1 MIYLILVILGFFLLV
16 KGSDYLVDGAS
27 SIAKRLHIPEIVI
40 GMTIV
45 AIGTSLPELVVSTT
59 AALAA
64 HSDIAIGNIIGSNI
78 TNLLFILGS
87 CSLLKTLKFHKE
99 TVYYENLFML
109 ISGILL
115 FILGISSK
123 IENMNFIGR
132 GEGLFLLG
140 LCFLFL
146 LYNLCISLK
155 NNSNNDEESV
165 KKNIIFSIFKIIIG
179 IIALKIGA
187 DIVIDNITYFA
198 KMIGV
203 SEKVISL
210 TLVAFSTSLPELM
223 TSISATKKGDI
234 DIAIGNIIGSN
245 ILNILLIIG
254 LTAFI
259 CPITYSITYNK
270 DMIWLII
277 SSLIFVIYP
286 FIGKKNSMTPLK
298 GLIFL
303 IIYFWYVLTLLV

>member
-1 MIYLILVILGFFLLV
+1 MIYLVLVILGFFLLV

-27 SIAKRLHIPEIVI
+27 NIAKRLHIPKIVI

-59 AALAA
+59 AALSA

-87 CSLLKTLKFHKE
+87 CSLIKTLKFHKE
-99 TVYYENLFML
+99 TIYYENFFML
-109 ISGILL
+109 ISGVLL

-123 IENMNFIGR
+123 VENMNFIGR
-132 GEGLFLLG
+132 GEGLFLLA

-146 LYNLCISLK
+146 LYNLCISIK
-155 NNSNNDEESV
+155 NSKNNNDETEKKSIILSV
-165 KKNIIFSIFKIIIG
+165 FKIIVG
-179 IIALKIGA
+179 IVALKLGA

-210 TLVAFSTSLPELM
+210 TLVAFSTSLPEFM
-223 TSISATKKGDI
+223 TSISATKKGDV

-259 CPITYSITYNK
+259 CPITYSKTYNK
-270 DMIWLII
+270 DMIWLML
-277 SSLIFVIYP
+277 SSLLFIIYP
-286 FIGKKNSMTPLK
+286 FIGKKSSMTPFK
-298 GLIFL
+298 GIIFL
-303 IIYFWYVLTLLV
+303 AIYILYVFELLV